1 VINFFLI
8 IAVIGIIWFVAS
20 DFFALYGKMTY
31 KDNEKFKGY
40 NWSIYISEKKP
51 HLKKHIGKAVALM
64 HNDSVDYLFQLM
76 KGSLA
81 WKDRN
86 PNKSWEIYLN
96 YNPNNF
102 SNPPGKP
109 ILIDK
114 KYFKDN
120 DGEKKLFKLIE
131 KKDKEWKSHDYGET
145 LCIKINAVGLKTPI
159 SMEKFWDYYYG
170 CWAEIAE
177 K

>member
-1 VINFFLI
+1 MINFFLI

-31 KDNEKFKGY
+31 KDNEKFQGY